1 MLNTR
6 KRRPDLHCPSFKNDT
21 DRLLTGQTI
30 NKLIIS
36 AAKVGAVGQQMR
48 KNVLN
53 QTVRQVP
60 NCDTSCSMGATA
72 QGLWGLQKHRVE
84 GGGGACLR
92 S

>member
-6 KRRPDLHCPSFKNDT
+6 KRQPDPHCPSFKADT

-48 KNVLN
+48 KNVLSN
-53 QTVRQVP
+53 W
-60 NCDTSCSMGATA
+60 D
-72 QGLWGLQKHRVE
+72 
-84 GGGGACLR
+84 
-92 S
+92 